1 MSVAAERLAPPAQL
15 RGALPVLFIAPL
27 FALSFIP
34 RVASVPNLQAS
45 FWGASGLLALWY
57 LLVVARARTAELSL
71 DFDFRAIKS
80 HYVQAMVQGSV
91 YVYWA
96 TAWPWVI
103 GQAPLILAQIL
114 FAYSCNVLLS
124 WTRGHRWQFGFGPI
138 PIMLSSNFFLCFKDE
153 WFYLQFAMIAVGM
166 FGKEFIRWQRDGRS
180 AHIFNPSALGLFIFS
195 IGLIVTGQTGI
206 SWAEEIAI
214 NLGQPEHMFLFIFAV
229 GLIVQYFFHVTL
241 VTLSAAAA
249 LYVLNLVYF
258 QATGIYWFVD
268 AGIPIAV
275 FLGLHLLIT
284 DPATSPKSN
293 LGRILFGAGYGAS
306 VFALYALLEWA
317 GEPRFYDKLLCV
329 PILNLAVR
337 VLDRI
342 GRASPLTRVGL
353 FAKIGGL
360 TSHQQNLVHM
370 GLWIILFTWMYTT
383 DFVGRGHPGRD
394 IAFWQ
399 QACAEQRHNAC
410 RTLVAIERNDCSAGD
425 TAACL
430 HMAGAVS
437 RGTLPGDDP
446 LLALRGFAQAC
457 EFGNPDGCARLSE
470 GLDGQGIN
478 QLEAACEGADARAC
492 YILGSI
498 NLMGLAGSQDHVAAV
513 GYFDRSC
520 QMGDAS
526 GCAVTGDAHRYGVGT
541 TKDPLRAMASYEQG
555 CARAYAIAC
564 VSLADLLR
572 SGDGVYR
579 DPGRAEA
586 LELKACRLGLTEA
599 CRN

>member
-34 RVASVPNLQAS
+34 RIASVPNLQAS
-45 FWGASGLLALWY
+45 FWAASGLLALWY
-57 LLVVARARTAELSL
+57 LLVVARARTADRAL
-71 DFDFRAIKS
+71 DFDFGAVKA

-114 FAYSCNVLLS
+114 FAYTCNVLLS
-124 WTRGHRWQFGFGPI
+124 WSRGHKWQLGFGPI
-138 PIMLSSNFFLCFKDE
+138 PIMLSSNFFLCFKDD

-195 IGLIVTGQTGI
+195 IGLIVTGQTSI

-214 NLGQPEHMFLFIFAV
+214 NLGQPEHMFVFIFAV
-229 GLIVQYFFHVTL
+229 GLVVQYFFHVTL

-249 LYVLNLVYF
+249 LYVLNITYF
-258 QATGIYWFVD
+258 QATGTYWFVD

-275 FLGLHLLIT
+275 FLGLHLLVT
-284 DPATSPKSN
+284 DPATSPKTN
-293 LGRILFGAGYGAS
+293 LGRILFGVGYGAS
-306 VFALYALLEWA
+306 VFGLYALLEWA

-329 PILNLAVR
+329 PILNLSVQ

-342 GRASPLTRVGL
+342 GRASPLTRIGL
-353 FAKIGGL
+353 FAKVGGL
-360 TSHQQNLVHM
+360 NPRRQNLIHM
-370 GLWIILFTWMYTT
+370 GLWITLFAWMYST

-399 QACAEQRHNAC
+399 QACVEERRNAC
-410 RTLVAIERNDCSAGD
+410 RNLVAIEQNECGAGD
-425 TAACL
+425 DAACL
-430 HMAGAVS
+430 NVAGAVS
-437 RGTLPGDDP
+437 RGSLPSDDP

-457 EFGNPDGCARLSE
+457 EIGNPEGCARLVE
-470 GLDGQGIN
+470 RLDQQSIAS
-478 QLEAACEGADARAC
+478 LEAACEDTDARAC

-498 NLMGLAGSQDHVAAV
+498 NLMALGGTQDHVAAV
-513 GYFDRSC
+513 GFFNRSC
-520 QMGDAS
+520 QLGDAS

-541 TKDPLRAMASYEQG
+541 TKDPLRAVSSYEQG
-555 CARAYAIAC
+555 CARSSAIAC
-564 VSLADLLR
+564 VNLAGLLR
-572 SGDGVYR
+572 SGDGVYQDTR
-579 DPGRAEA
+579 RAEA